1 MNFPQC
7 TYFPLEEK
15 ASLLSQHFKVI
26 LKLNRSAAS
35 NSTGLNPYLIFNCVC
50 ISINHKEAILCLNS
64 DSQLSLNCLAQLSY
78 ALVGS
83 REYYT
88 TSYGTLAGGWW
99 TMCYYCS
106 LFLYHIM
113 SRTLGSQHQ
122 LKEIKFT
129 NINRC

>member
-50 ISINHKEAILCLNS
+50 ISINHKEASLCLNS

-88 TSYGTLAGGWW
+88 TSYGTLVDNVLLLQLIPLSHYEQDSWITAS
-99 TMCYYCS
+99 TERDK
-106 LFLYHIM
+106 I
-113 SRTLGSQHQ
+113 HQ
-122 LKEIKFT
+122 YQ
-129 NINRC
+129 